1 MSITTNCGTDKK
13 ELSMAFKKTILIDLD
28 GVLNEYQGKFDK
40 DLIPPI
46 RLGAKDFIE
55 NLSEEFDLKLF
66 TTRNKILAS
75 KWLIENKLDCYFS
88 DITNVKELSWLI
100 IDDRCLTFEGDYLK
114 IKEKI
119 SNFNAWYK

>member
-1 MSITTNCGTDKK
+1 MKT
-13 ELSMAFKKTILIDLD
+13 FKKTILIDLD

>member
-1 MSITTNCGTDKK
+1 
-13 ELSMAFKKTILIDLD
+13 MAFKKTILIDLD

-46 RLGAKDFIE
+46 KLGAKDFIE

-100 IDDRCLTFEGDYLK
+100 IDDRCLTFEGDYSK